1 MVRNSLLAPT
11 IEVLKNDARAKL
23 YIEGAD
29 KYLETIG
36 YTEHGFRHAA
46 KVADSAYSIMKELG
60 YPEGDAQLAAMSGYL
75 HDIGNIFGRGNH
87 DQLGAILSKEI
98 LEKLGM
104 DMGNTMKVIG
114 AIGIH
119 ENGDGEIPGPIAAAL
134 LIADK
139 ADVHRG
145 RVRNPSMVSS
155 DIHDRVNYAATESV
169 LTVSSEAKTITLRLV
184 IDTNISQVIEYFEIF
199 LSRMV
204 VCKKAARAIACEFQL
219 YINNT
224 RMA

>member
-1 MVRNSLLAPT
+1 M
-11 IEVLKNDARAKL
+11 EVLKNDARARL

-46 KVADSAYSIMKELG
+46 KVADTAYYILKELG
-60 YPEGDAQLAAMSGYL
+60 YPEGDAQLVAMSGYL
-75 HDIGNIFGRGNH
+75 HDIGNILGRGNH
-87 DQLGAILSKEI
+87 DQLSAILSKEI

-104 DMGNTMKVIG
+104 DMGDTIKVMS

-119 ENGDGEIPGPIAAAL
+119 ENEDGEIPGPIAAAL

-139 ADVHRG
+139 ADVHRS
-145 RVRNPSMVSS
+145 RVRSPAMVSS

-169 LTVSSEAKTITLRLV
+169 LTVDPEAKTITLTLA
-184 IDTNISQVIEYFEIF
+184 IDTKISQVIEYFEIF
-199 LSRMV
+199 LSRMSI
-204 VCKKAARAIACEFQL
+204 CRKAARALACEFQL